1 MKMEEAIANY
11 EEYLR
16 AERGL
21 SDVTVKDYLD
31 DIDLFLLLMRKAEL
45 KHGSGRRLIDTDELQ
60 ENDIT
65 DFAML
70 EGQLD
75 RRNATIARRISSLY
89 NFFKFL
95 SSNSC
100 LGFAVGVVERPKGSK
115 HLPVVLT
122 LEEVDRLL
130 DAPDASTPWG
140 CRDKAMLETMYAT
153 GLRVSELCALRLKDI
168 KFENHIIVVPK
179 GKGGKQR
186 SVPIGDYALDYL
198 KAYIDGPRKENKG
211 RDTPYVFLNR
221 LGTPISRVFFY
232 NEIQKY
238 AEAAHIQK
246 KISPHT
252 LRHCFATHLLSNG
265 ADLRIV
271 AEMLGHAHLSTT
283 QIYTHLS
290 DRRIHDAYE
299 SHFGRK

>member
-1 MKMEEAIANY
+1 MKTEEAIANY

-21 SDVTVKDYLD
+21 SDTTVKDYLD
-31 DIDLFLLLMRKAEL
+31 DIDLFLALMRKAEL
-45 KHGSGRRLIDTDELQ
+45 KHGQGRMFLDTYDFQ

-65 DFAML
+65 DFAIL
-70 EGQLD
+70 QGELD
-75 RRNATIARRISSLY
+75 RSNATIARRVSSLY

-95 SSNSC
+95 SSSS
-100 LGFAVGVVERPKGSK
+100 LLSFVVGEVDRPKASK

-122 LEEVDRLL
+122 LEEVERLL
-130 DAPDASTPWG
+130 DAPDVSTPWG
-140 CRDKAMLETMYAT
+140 ARDKAMLETMYAT
-153 GLRVSELCALRLKDI
+153 GLRVSELCALKLKDI
-168 KFENHIIVVPK
+168 KFENHLIVIK
-179 GKGGKQR
+179 RGKGGKQR
-186 SVPIGDYALDYL
+186 SVPIGDYALEYL
-198 KAYIDGPRKENKG
+198 KAYIDGARKENKG
-211 RDTPYVFLNR
+211 RDKPFVFLNR
-221 LGTPISRVFFY
+221 LGTPISRIFFY
-232 NEIQKY
+232 NEVQKY
-238 AEAAHIQK
+238 ATQAGIDK

-290 DRRIHDAYE
+290 DRRTRDAYE
-299 SHFGRK
+299 THFGRK